1 MKDFRDLDVWR
12 KAHSATLAAVYRA
25 TADFPKEEL
34 YGLTSQMRRCSAS
47 IPANIAEG
55 CGRRG
60 NPEFHRFL
68 TIAMG
73 SASELEYHLLLSH
86 DLGFLG
92 LEKFE
97 VLTSQVQ
104 EIKKML
110 ASLIRRVDSE
120 RTRPRTGVIVSRL
133 LGVAFG

>member
-12 KAHSATLAAVYRA
+12 KAHLVTLAVYPA
-25 TADFPKEEL
+25 TSEFPKEEL

-47 IPANIAEG
+47 IPANLAEG

-60 NPEFHRFL
+60 NGEFHRFL

-73 SASELEYHLLLSH
+73 SASELEYHLLLSR

-92 LEKFE
+92 IEKFDA
-97 VLTSQVQ
+97 LTSQVQ

-110 ASLIRRVDSE
+110 ASLIRRVDAE
-120 RTRPRTGVIVSRL
+120 RKHDLT
-133 LGVAFG
+133 A

>member
-1 MKDFRDLDVWR
+1 VKDFRDLDVWR
-12 KAHSATLAAVYRA
+12 KAHEATLAVYRA
-25 TADFPKEEL
+25 TSDFPKEEM

-60 NPEFHRFL
+60 NGEFHRFL

-92 LEKFE
+92 QERFGL
-97 VLTSQVQ
+97 LTSQVQ

-110 ASLIRRVDSE
+110 ASLIRRVDAE
-120 RTRPRTGVIVSRL
+120 RNRTMPV
-133 LGVAFG
+133 

>member
-1 MKDFRDLDVWR
+1 MKDFRDLEVWR
-12 KAHSATLAAVYRA
+12 KAHNATLAIYRA
-25 TADFPKEEL
+25 TATFPKEEL
-34 YGLTSQMRRCSAS
+34 YGLTSQMRRCPAS

-60 NPEFHRFL
+60 NGEFHRFL

-73 SASELEYHLLLSH
+73 SASELEYHLLLSY

-92 LEKFE
+92 QENFGA
-97 VLTSQVQ
+97 LTSQVQ

-110 ASLIRRVDSE
+110 ASLIRRVDSD
-120 RTRPRTGVIVSRL
+120 RTHAMPI
-133 LGVAFG
+133 

>member
-12 KAHSATLAAVYRA
+12 KAHAATLSVYRA

-34 YGLTSQMRRCSAS
+34 YGLTSQIRRCCAS
-47 IPANIAEG
+47 VPANIAEG

-60 NPEFHRFL
+60 NGEFHRFL

-92 LEKFE
+92 VEKFDA
-97 VLTSQVQ
+97 LTFQVQ

-110 ASLIRRVDSE
+110 ASLIRRVDAE
-120 RTRPRTGVIVSRL
+120 RNHALP
-133 LGVAFG
+133 A